1 MLLGSQVPLL
11 LLKPRLPPEEEDAV
25 KLLHIQDNVY
35 IGLNRSAAKLLA
47 KSDIDPESQVQQF
60 SLGN

>member
-35 IGLNRSAAKLLA
+35 IGLNRSAAKLFA
-47 KSDIDPESQVQQF
+47 KSDIDPESQVQ
-60 SLGN
+60 